1 MNASWTMTESDH
13 KKRLDVFLSET
24 MEDCSRSHAKKLVEA
39 GAILVNGKTVS
50 GHHFLKTGDV
60 VTTASEEE
68 KLEHAGKAKK
78 KHTTHHATTVSSKD
92 EAHAIGDLK
101 IIKETNDWI
110 VVYKPRGV
118 LMHPDHKTPK
128 GTLIDA
134 VIAHAPQV
142 AKVGEDPARPGIMS
156 RLDKDVSGLV
166 VIAKTQDAFDHLKRQ
181 FSQHHVSKTYTALVY
196 GDMEV
201 DEGDIRFRIG
211 RSSSKARM
219 AAFPEKSEHGQAAWT
234 HYRVVERLPD
244 ATLLEL
250 QILTGR
256 THQIRAHLYALN
268 HPVVGDALYKPKSV
282 VRHIQSDRLL
292 LQSVA
297 LSFEDPVTG
306 ERVSFQIPVDA
317 DIATAIEQLRALSAD
332 GARSTAK
339 YS

>member
-1 MNASWTMTESDH
+1 MNSSWTVTEPDH

-24 MEDCSRSHAKKLVEA
+24 MEDCSRSRAKKLVEQ

-60 VTTASEEE
+60 VTSASEEE
-68 KLEHAGKAKK
+68 KLEHAGKTKK
-78 KHTTHHATTVSSKD
+78 KNAIRRATTVASKD
-92 EAHAIGDLK
+92 ETQVIADLK
-101 IIKETNDWI
+101 IIEETNDWI

-118 LMHPDHKTPK
+118 LMHPDHQTPK

-142 AKVGEDPARPGIMS
+142 AKVGEDPVRPGIMS

-166 VIAKTQDAFDHLKRQ
+166 VIAKTQDAFDHLKHQ
-181 FSQHHVSKTYTALVY
+181 FSQHSISKTYTALVY

-268 HPVVGDALYKPKSV
+268 HPVVGDALYKPKNV

-297 LSFEDPVTG
+297 LSFEDPSTS
-306 ERVSFQIPVDA
+306 ERKSFQIPMDP
-317 DIATAIEQLRALSAD
+317 DIATAIEKLRTIAKDQS
-332 GARSTAK
+332 RS
-339 YS
+339 